1 MDTYIL
7 SLLYYIIDKNV
18 LIKALNRI
26 YEVLGGMTLKKSKDR
41 ILEYLVDQ
49 CKKQKSEN
57 RTNIIGCST
66 KEIANALSIQRSNVS
81 SILNKLYKEGKI
93 IKTKGKPVIYTANL
107 TENGNKTYKTNLNF
121 SSLIGG
127 KGSLKKSVQQA
138 KAAILY
144 PPNGLHTLLLGP
156 TGVGKTM
163 FAELMYKFAIERG
176 VLSIDAPFIAFNCA
190 DYANNPQLLLA
201 HLFGCK
207 KGSFTGADR
216 DRLGLVDKAN
226 GGILFLDEIH
236 RLPPEGQEMF
246 FMLIDKGIYSALG
259 DIDNKKKSNVLIIC
273 ATTENEGS
281 YLLSTFTRRIPM
293 TINIPSLK
301 ERSLEERF
309 ELICQF
315 FKTESIRIGKVI
327 IVTSNALRSLLLYNC
342 YGNVGQLKSDIQ
354 LGCANA
360 FLKHISKREKRIVVD
375 TIDFSNE
382 VKQGLLLYKNY
393 AEVIDR
399 IIKENMKLTFS
410 PREGKYQVE
419 LEDDSLPKSFYEDIE
434 KRIQEL
440 QERGVDEQD
449 INFIMSFDIDNYFK
463 KYIRKFN
470 ENVNKYELAKIVD
483 KRIIDLVDDFVMM
496 ATERLKRV
504 FPSKV
509 FYGLCLHLN
518 SSIERIKQDKKIV
531 NPNLKE
537 IIEKNP
543 EEYALALHLV
553 GVLEKEYD
561 IKMPVDEVGFVSMFL
576 CVDKNE
582 DSNLSIR
589 PTVVVAMHGK
599 STASSMAE
607 VANKL
612 VGGENVYSYD
622 MSLDKNPKVAYNELK
637 DLILKKHQGAGV
649 ILLVDMGSLGMFGEL
664 ISAETGIKIR
674 VLDMVTTIIT
684 IECARKS
691 MTSNN
696 IDEIL
701 EEVKDSVNYFS
712 NYGKSL
718 TQTYI
723 PRKENIILTVCTTGE
738 GSAIKLKNLI
748 EEKINLKEKD
758 IQIIPMPV
766 ADTKQMHSSINR
778 LSKDKRIVAI
788 VGTINPNVYGIP
800 FISVSDLLLGDN
812 YEKIKSIINSIKTAK
827 DLYNEIFE
835 TLDIEFEDL
844 DIHTFKPMCIH
855 FLDFIEGE
863 LSRDLNIDK
872 AVGLILHLA
881 CAISK
886 MIKNEEMPK
895 CIKREELIQKYTQ
908 EFKCIKTALVQF
920 EKAYNIVFS
929 EDEICN
935 ILSIIMDIYVV

>member
-1 MDTYIL
+1 
-7 SLLYYIIDKNV
+7 
-18 LIKALNRI
+18 
-26 YEVLGGMTLKKSKDR
+26 LKKSKDK
-41 ILEYLVDQ
+41 ILEYLIEQ
-49 CKKQKSEN
+49 CKKQKSKGKKDFV
-57 RTNIIGCST
+57 GCTT
-66 KEIANALSIQRSNVS
+66 KEIANALCLQRSNVS
-81 SILNKLYKEGKI
+81 SVLNKLYAEGKVLKI
-93 IKTKGKPVIYTANL
+93 KGKPVIYTVNL
-107 TENGNKTYKTNLNF
+107 PENDNKVFKTNFNF
-121 SSLIGG
+121 DTLIGG
-127 KGSLKKSVQQA
+127 NGSLKKSVQQA

-163 FAELMYKFAIERG
+163 FAELMYKFAVEKG
-176 VLSIDAPFIAFNCA
+176 VLSVNAPFVAFNCA

-207 KGSFTGADR
+207 KGAFTGADK
-216 DRLGLVDKAN
+216 DRPGLVDKAN

-236 RLPPEGQEMF
+236 RLPPEGQEML
-246 FMLIDKGIYSALG
+246 FMLIDKGIYTALG
-259 DIDNKKKSNVLIIC
+259 DIDNKKKSDVLIIC
-273 ATTENEGS
+273 ATTESEGS

-301 ERSLEERF
+301 ERPLEERF

-315 FKTESIRIGKVI
+315 FKTESIRIGKEI
-327 IVTSNALRSLLLYNC
+327 IVSANVLRSLLLYNC
-342 YGNVGQLKSDIQ
+342 NGNVGQLKSDIQ

-360 FLKHISKREKRIVVD
+360 FLKYISKGEKRIIVD

-393 AEVIDR
+393 SEVIDN
-399 IIKENMKLTFS
+399 IIKEDMKLTFS
-410 PREGKYQVE
+410 PREGKYQIE
-419 LEDDSLPKSFYEDIE
+419 LDDNSLPKSFYEDIE

-449 INFIMSFDIDNYFK
+449 INFIMSFDIENYFK

-470 ENVNKYELAKIVD
+470 REVNKHELAKIVD
-483 KRIIDLVDDFVMM
+483 KKIIDLVEDFLMM

-509 FYGLCLHLN
+509 FYGLCLHLS
-518 SSIERIKQDKKIV
+518 SSIERIKQNKKIV
-531 NPNLKE
+531 NHNLKE
-537 IIEKNP
+537 IIEKNS
-543 EEYALALHLV
+543 EEYALALHFA
-553 GVLEKEYD
+553 GILENEFN
-561 IKMPVDEVGFVSMFL
+561 IKIPVDEVGFISMFL
-576 CVDKNE
+576 SVDKNQDE
-582 DSNLSIR
+582 NVNIR
-589 PTVVVAMHGK
+589 PIVVVAMHGK

-622 MSLDKNPKVAYNELK
+622 MSLDKNPQVAYKELK
-637 DLILKKHQGAGV
+637 DLIIKKHQGVGV

-664 ISAETGIKIR
+664 ISAETGIKIK
-674 VLDMVTTIIT
+674 VLDMVTTIIA
-684 IECARKS
+684 IECAKKA

-758 IQIIPMPV
+758 IQIIPMSV
-766 ADTKQMHSSINR
+766 ADTKQMHNSINR
-778 LSKDKRIVAI
+778 LSKDKRIIAI
-788 VGTINPNVYGIP
+788 VGTINPNIYGIP
-800 FISVSDLLLGDN
+800 FISVSDFLLGDN
-812 YEKIKSIINSIKTAK
+812 YDKIKNIIDQVKTVK
-827 DLYNEIFE
+827 DLYDEIFE
-835 TLDIEFEDL
+835 ALDREFKDFDVNVFKTL
-844 DIHTFKPMCIH
+844 CIN
-855 FLDFIEGE
+855 FLDFVEDE
-863 LSRDLNIDK
+863 LNKDLNIDK

-886 MIKNEEMPK
+886 MIKNEDMPK
-895 CIKREELIQKYTQ
+895 CSKKEEIKQKYTQ
-908 EFKCIKTALVQF
+908 EFKCIKTAVVQF
-920 EKAYNIVFS
+920 EKSYNIVFTD
-929 EDEICN
+929 DEICN
-935 ILSIIMDIYVV
+935 ILSIIKDIYIVE